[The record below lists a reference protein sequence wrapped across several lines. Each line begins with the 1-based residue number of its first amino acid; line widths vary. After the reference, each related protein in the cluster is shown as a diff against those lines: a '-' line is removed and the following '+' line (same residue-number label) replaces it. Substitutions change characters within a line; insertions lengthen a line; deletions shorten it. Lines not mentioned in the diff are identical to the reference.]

1 MKIYLIRHG
10 IAELKA
16 IEKPDAERML
26 TKKGI
31 IRTQKI
37 AQKLASLSINFDLIL
52 TSPYRRAKETAI
64 ILQQAKL
71 AKTVIEHSSLK
82 PNGNILE
89 WINWMQTEHYPQDAN
104 ICLVGHQP
112 TLSEWAEL
120 LIWNQVY
127 HKMTVKKAGI
137 IGLNLINWNNP
148 LGEGELFLLTSPKW
162 MIN

>member
-10 IAELKA
+10 IAELRA
-16 IEKPDAERML
+16 INKPDVDRML

-31 IRTQKI
+31 VRTQKT
-37 AQKLASLSINFDLIL
+37 AQKLARLKIEFDLIL

-71 AKTVIEHSSLK
+71 AEKVIEHSALK

-89 WINWMQTEHYPQDAN
+89 WINWMQEANYSQDAN

-112 TLSEWAEL
+112 DLSEWAEL
-120 LIWNQVY
+120 LIWGKVQ
-127 HKMTVKKAGI
+127 HKITLKKAGI
-137 IGLNLINWNNP
+137 IGLDVLNWNNP
-148 LGEGELFLLTSPKW
+148 LGEAELFLLTSPKW

>member
-10 IAELKA
+10 IAELRA
-16 IEKPDAERML
+16 IDKPDADRML

-31 IRTQKI
+31 VRTQKT
-37 AQKLASLSINFDLIL
+37 AQKLARLKIEFDLIL

-64 ILQQAKL
+64 ILEQAKL
-71 AKTVIEHSSLK
+71 AEKVIEHSALK
-82 PNGNILE
+82 PSGNILE
-89 WINWMQTEHYPQDAN
+89 WIHWMQEANYSQDAN

-112 TLSEWAEL
+112 DLSEWAEL
-120 LIWNQVY
+120 LIWGKVQY
-127 HKMTVKKAGI
+127 KITLKKAGI
-137 IGLNLINWNNP
+137 IGLDVLNWNNP